1 MAQDAASRYRGAY
14 GSSAASAG
22 PNTMNNFQFTQMGLN
37 AGLATKN
44 PYVAA
49 IGTVGGFFG
58 DLSLGRK
65 RKLEADRN
73 LMNSISQDAYNAQ
86 VAANPNPYTQD
97 GGYQQA
103 MSFSRGG
110 TVRRFYKDGGP
121 VGHVIPAERAGQA
134 VVDAAKAGIDLQK
147 PASRTGN
154 QEGIIPGAGHP
165 KADDRIMTPD
175 GQPIRVSSGEVY
187 VNRETMEDMAR
198 AVGMGIGAYARMMH
212 PDTKHGDGF
221 ADGGPV
227 DPPKRIIQPPPENP
241 VERVFLKSVGVKLTP
256 RIGQRKKSIV
266 SREKLDRMEPRSSQ
280 DGGARVPVSVPVPEP
295 LPTDDSRYEPLR
307 HSQAYGGSNI
317 TYPFDPIVAYSRK
330 GERLPLEEKDYIFD
344 TDEQKDWQTKKI
356 KKYAQGG
363 PVDPPREKTRT
374 GISTERMRA
383 SDALAE
389 QFEQERQARGRFRVE
404 MPHYSSRFTIDG
416 HSQVGVETPARIA
429 HPRGHDGKTQKNKRV
444 NYIGVLQAGPPTDMR
459 KHPGAFD
466 ARRVYADGG
475 PVLGDPEKR
484 PLTPGDTSWNVF
496 GSYAKMMY
504 PDTQHGDRFANG
516 GPVSGNPPTTLER
529 ERLPFTPYALDTGD
543 PYGLGVDVPHRL
555 GPDLKPAN
563 GPREASLGLMKS
575 KPVSFGG
582 GSALP
587 EPSARLKSAPMSGT
601 TKSAPATASDGTGGM
616 RKTNNIAFATNL
628 ALGTASLI
636 YNAAQKG
643 PVIPKPPA
651 YEPEK
656 VDLKTTALKAELDRR
671 RTSGVAT
678 AGYALSNKQG
688 LGRDLGLRSMDLS
701 QRSQDAL
708 AVETVENQERS
719 ANTQIENQARLYNNQ
734 SLQRWMERD
743 QEAQMNFRREKG
755 DRMSMSLA
763 GISDATSGWASGNQ
777 QIGAMGQM
785 NDFNDRYLRYL
796 SGNSETMQWDGSTIY
811 FGDGTSTKR
820 VERGVKLY
828 DPQDYKYISNR
839 FIR

>member
-1 MAQDAASRYRGAY
+1 
-14 GSSAASAG
+14 
-22 PNTMNNFQFTQMGLN
+22 MNNFQFTQMGLN

-97 GGYQQA
+97 GGYEQA

-110 TVRRFYKDGGP
+110 TVKRFYGDGGP
-121 VGHVIPAERAGQA
+121 VGHVIPAERAGKA
-134 VVDAAKAGIDLQK
+134 VADAAKAGIDLQK
-147 PASRTGN
+147 PASKTGHR
-154 QEGIIPGAGHP
+154 EGVISGDGHP
-165 KADDRIMTPD
+165 KADDKLMMPG
-175 GQPIRVSSGEVY
+175 GQSIRVSSGEVY
-187 VNRETMEDMAR
+187 VDDDTMRRMAE
-198 AVGMGIGAYARMMH
+198 AVGVGI
-212 PDTKHGDGF
+212 
-221 ADGGPV
+221 
-227 DPPKRIIQPPPENP
+227 
-241 VERVFLKSVGVKLTP
+241 
-256 RIGQRKKSIV
+256 
-266 SREKLDRMEPRSSQ
+266 
-280 DGGARVPVSVPVPEP
+280 
-295 LPTDDSRYEPLR
+295 
-307 HSQAYGGSNI
+307 
-317 TYPFDPIVAYSRK
+317 
-330 GERLPLEEKDYIFD
+330 
-344 TDEQKDWQTKKI
+344 
-356 KKYAQGG
+356 
-363 PVDPPREKTRT
+363 
-374 GISTERMRA
+374 
-383 SDALAE
+383 
-389 QFEQERQARGRFRVE
+389 
-404 MPHYSSRFTIDG
+404 
-416 HSQVGVETPARIA
+416 
-429 HPRGHDGKTQKNKRV
+429 
-444 NYIGVLQAGPPTDMR
+444 
-459 KHPGAFD
+459 
-466 ARRVYADGG
+466 
-475 PVLGDPEKR
+475 
-484 PLTPGDTSWNVF
+484 

-543 PYGLGVDVPHRL
+543 PYGLGVDVPRRL

-671 RTSGVAT
+671 RVSGVAT

>member
-1 MAQDAASRYRGAY
+1 
-14 GSSAASAG
+14 
-22 PNTMNNFQFTQMGLN
+22 MNNFQFTQMGLN
-37 AGLATKN
+37 AGLSTGN

-97 GGYQQA
+97 GGYEQT

-110 TVRRFYKDGGP
+110 TVKRFYGDGGP
-121 VGHVIPAERAGQA
+121 VGHVIPAERAGKA
-134 VVDAAKAGIDLQK
+134 VADAAKAGIDLQK
-147 PASRTGN
+147 PASKTGH
-154 QEGIIPGAGHP
+154 QEGVIPGDGHP
-165 KADDRIMTPD
+165 KADDRLMTP
-175 GQPIRVSSGEVY
+175 GGRPIQVSSGEVY
-187 VNRETMEDMAR
+187 VDDDTMRRMAE
-198 AVGMGIGAYARMMH
+198 AVGIGIGSYAKLMY

-221 ADGGPV
+221 ADGGEV
-227 DPPKRIIQPPPENP
+227 DPPKQKKAW
-241 VERVFLKSVGVKLTP
+241 ERKIDF
-256 RIGQRKKSIV
+256 
-266 SREKLDRMEPRSSQ
+266 
-280 DGGARVPVSVPVPEP
+280 
-295 LPTDDSRYEPLR
+295 DSRYSPLDEFGKLDSAATR
-307 HSQAYGGSNI
+307 ERYMDPEYRFLAGESLSGRPVHRLIGSRSNPGSYKGYQAAMDHLKNENPMQLSNDQVVKMAMNGLMPFGLTDIDQQRVLSINKKALVHHSNS
-317 TYPFDPIVAYSRK
+317 
-330 GERLPLEEKDYIFD
+330 D
-344 TDEQKDWQTKKI
+344 TVT
-356 KKYAQGG
+356 A
-363 PVDPPREKTRT
+363 PV
-374 GISTERMRA
+374 G
-383 SDALAE
+383 
-389 QFEQERQARGRFRVE
+389 F
-404 MPHYSSRFTIDG
+404 
-416 HSQVGVETPARIA
+416 
-429 HPRGHDGKTQKNKRV
+429 
-444 NYIGVLQAGPPTDMR
+444 
-459 KHPGAFD
+459 
-466 ARRVYADGG
+466 ADGG
-475 PVLGDPEKR
+475 PLQLPPEGIPPNWAPSNPYGTGQYASALYTDLVGQQLLAPERSFANFREKR
-484 PLTPGDTSWNVF
+484 EPVPSRMAVRGMESTPLNPQLKGTS
-496 GSYAKMMY
+496 S
-504 PDTQHGDRFANG
+504 
-516 GPVSGNPPTTLER
+516 PVPP
-529 ERLPFTPYALDTGD
+529 
-543 PYGLGVDVPHRL
+543 
-555 GPDLKPAN
+555 
-563 GPREASLGLMKS
+563 ASSPKS
-575 KPVSFGG
+575 VG
-582 GSALP
+582 
-587 EPSARLKSAPMSGT
+587 R
-601 TKSAPATASDGTGGM
+601 SDGTEGM
-616 RKTNNIAFATNL
+616 NKTNNIAFGANL

-636 YNAAQKG
+636 YNAVQKG
-643 PVIPKPPA
+643 PVIPKPPK

-656 VDLKTTALKAELDRR
+656 VDLKTSALNAELDRR

-688 LGRDLGLRSMDLS
+688 LGRDLGLRSMDLA
-701 QRSQDAL
+701 QRSQDAMT
-708 AVETVENQERS
+708 VENVENQERS

>member
-22 PNTMNNFQFTQMGLN
+22 PNTLNNFQFTQMGLN
-37 AGLATKN
+37 AGLSTGN

-49 IGTVGGFFG
+49 IGTIGGFLG

-97 GGYQQA
+97 GGYEQA

-110 TVRRFYKDGGP
+110 TVKRFYGDGGP
-121 VGHVIPAERAGQA
+121 IGHVIPAERAGKA
-134 VVDAAKAGIDLQK
+134 VADAAKAGIDLQK
-147 PASRTGN
+147 PASKTGH
-154 QEGIIPGAGHP
+154 QEGVIPGDGHP
-165 KADDRIMTPD
+165 KADDKLMTP
-175 GQPIRVSSGEVY
+175 GGRPIQVSSGEVY
-187 VNRETMEDMAR
+187 VDDDTMRRMAE
-198 AVGMGIGAYARMMH
+198 AVGVGI
-212 PDTKHGDGF
+212 
-221 ADGGPV
+221 
-227 DPPKRIIQPPPENP
+227 
-241 VERVFLKSVGVKLTP
+241 
-256 RIGQRKKSIV
+256 
-266 SREKLDRMEPRSSQ
+266 
-280 DGGARVPVSVPVPEP
+280 
-295 LPTDDSRYEPLR
+295 
-307 HSQAYGGSNI
+307 
-317 TYPFDPIVAYSRK
+317 
-330 GERLPLEEKDYIFD
+330 
-344 TDEQKDWQTKKI
+344 
-356 KKYAQGG
+356 
-363 PVDPPREKTRT
+363 
-374 GISTERMRA
+374 
-383 SDALAE
+383 
-389 QFEQERQARGRFRVE
+389 
-404 MPHYSSRFTIDG
+404 
-416 HSQVGVETPARIA
+416 
-429 HPRGHDGKTQKNKRV
+429 
-444 NYIGVLQAGPPTDMR
+444 
-459 KHPGAFD
+459 
-466 ARRVYADGG
+466 
-475 PVLGDPEKR
+475 
-484 PLTPGDTSWNVF
+484 

-504 PDTQHGDRFANG
+504 PDTQHGDGFANG
-516 GPVSGNPPTTLER
+516 GPVDPPRNKQAYADSLTLYNASQEELKRLMAFHAKGSHTDKEWAGFFEDGPDRPDVAAAFKRLGSPKPVDSYFVDGPTTRAGVSLFKK
-529 ERLPFTPYALDTGD
+529 PTGFYPQTKRPAGPMKMETRQSWTESD
-543 PYGLGVDVPHRL
+543 SEGRAPL
-555 GPDLKPAN
+555 GPTEQQVPN
-563 GPREASLGLMKS
+563 GPRKGGFASADALRYRVGPGNRELAKYADGGPVRFAPEGIPPDWRPSNPYGIGQYASAAYVDLLGNQLFAPERSFANFKEKREPVPERMNVRGMEASPL
-575 KPVSFGG
+575 KP
-582 GSALP
+582 
-587 EPSARLKSAPMSGT
+587 ELKGV
-601 TKSAPATASDGTGGM
+601 TKSASLPAAGSGAGRSNGTEAM
-616 RKTNNIAFATNL
+616 RKANNIAFGANL

-636 YNAAQKG
+636 HNAVQKG

-828 DPQDYKYISNR
+828 NPQDYKYVSNR